1 MQPPKNPIAT
11 TKKNKAKLN
20 YRTPTLS
27 IDEPK
32 VTPIMDQKT
41 YQMKLKKTPFN
52 LTENIV
58 SPMRSVGIDTNTRL
72 IALPCQ
78 TINQR
83 NNYRIL
89 GKPIEFDSSTINA
102 KAQKWSSQLSFVPDR
117 YGLSADFKQKPTFI
131 YSTVR

>member
-1 MQPPKNPIAT
+1 MIPPKNPIAT
-11 TKKNKAKLN
+11 TNKNKAKLN
-20 YRTPTLS
+20 YRTSLS

-32 VTPIMDQKT
+32 VLPVMNQKD
-41 YQMKLKKTPFN
+41 YQMKIKKTPFG

-58 SPMRSVGIDTNTRL
+58 SPMRSVGMDTNTKL
-72 IALPCQ
+72 ISLPCQ

-102 KAQKWSSQLSFVPDR
+102 TPRNWKSQLSFVPDR
-117 YGLSADFKQKPTFI
+117 YGLSADFKQTPTFV

>member
-1 MQPPKNPIAT
+1 MIPPKNPIAT
-11 TKKNKAKLN
+11 NKNKAKLN
-20 YRTPTLS
+20 YRPSLS

-32 VTPIMDQKT
+32 VLPVMNQKD
-41 YQMKLKKTPFN
+41 YQMKIKKTPFN

-58 SPMRSVGIDTNTRL
+58 SPMRSIGMDTNTKL
-72 IALPCQ
+72 ISLPCQ

-102 KAQKWSSQLSFVPDR
+102 TPRKWDSHLSFVPDR
-117 YGLSADFKQKPTFI
+117 YGLSADFKQTPTFI